1 MTKEHFIDNPEYIAL
16 TTDIADLMLQK
27 RVGLNYKRFITED
40 EEGNQTYTI
49 RGQELFEEYLQE
61 VEAMFA
67 LNSVSPMDLNIED
80 SGLSFTPDLELVE
93 KIKPEA
99 KILPFK
105 GKIGA
110 ISGEK
115 KDE

>member
-49 RGQELFEEYLQE
+49 RCITT
-61 VEAMFA
+61 
-67 LNSVSPMDLNIED
+67 D
-80 SGLSFTPDLELVE
+80 
-93 KIKPEA
+93 
-99 KILPFK
+99 
-105 GKIGA
+105 
-110 ISGEK
+110 
-115 KDE
+115 